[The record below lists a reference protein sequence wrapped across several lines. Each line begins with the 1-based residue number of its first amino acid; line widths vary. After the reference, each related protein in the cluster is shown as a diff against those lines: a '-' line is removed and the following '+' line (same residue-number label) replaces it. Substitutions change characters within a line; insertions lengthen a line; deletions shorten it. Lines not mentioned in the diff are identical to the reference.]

1 MAAGD
6 PLAITNT
13 KITTL
18 NAVQVLTKVTAD
30 QTADATAQNF
40 VYTPTGRDGKL
51 LFIIHQGAASVVV
64 YTVAAGARTF
74 AGAAAA
80 TTTAATAGTY
90 VLQVETGK
98 HIQAD
103 GTVVLSALPT
113 TGKDLVND
121 HAMTVGVVEL
131 Q

>member
-13 KITTL
+13 KITYL
-18 NAVQVLTKVTAD
+18 NVPQVLTKATAD
-30 QTADATAQNF
+30 QTADATAQKF
-40 VYTPTGRDGKL
+40 VYTPTGRDGKI
-51 LFIIHQGAASVVV
+51 LFIINQGHASAVI
-64 YTVAAGARTF
+64 YTVEAGAGVF
-74 AGAAAA
+74 ATANKA

-90 VLQVETGK
+90 VLQVETGR
-98 HIQAD
+98 HLQAD
-103 GTVVLSALPT
+103 GTVVVSAKPD
-113 TGKDLVND
+113 TGRDLFND